1 MRQQGHQRHPGGAI
15 LLAGSP
21 SMLSPGALSLME
33 RLLRTLVEAGVP
45 SEPRII
51 AADTLLGHVTG
62 FVLQEQSAPQTP
74 AVTAE
79 TADLRE
85 RFPYVFQETPLP
97 SQDEKFQQSVRLLCT
112 AFDALI
118 KR

>member
-1 MRQQGHQRHPGGAI
+1 
-15 LLAGSP
+15 
-21 SMLSPGALSLME
+21 MLSPGALSLME

-45 SEPRII
+45 SEHRII
-51 AADTLLGHVTG
+51 AAGTLLSHVTG
-62 FVLQEQSAPQTP
+62 FVLQEQRASQTP

-79 TADLRE
+79 TFADLRE
-85 RFPYVFQETPLP
+85 RFPYVFRETPLP
-97 SQDEKFQQSVRLLCT
+97 SQDEKFQQSVRLPCT